1 MKRPGQKIAGVVL
14 LLGVLAAGGYA
25 GLYLLRQGQYKKPIG
40 GVLIPDHADPDLPK
54 VTVGIS
60 TGYPISQLKDTG
72 TVNTEYIGEGW
83 GYTPIKKDW

>member
-1 MKRPGQKIAGVVL
+1 MKKALGITIF
-14 LLGVLAAGGYA
+14 LGVLGAGGYA
-25 GLYLLRQGQYKKPIG
+25 ALYLLRQGQYRKPIP
-40 GVLIPDHADPDLPK
+40 GVVIPNQADKDLPK